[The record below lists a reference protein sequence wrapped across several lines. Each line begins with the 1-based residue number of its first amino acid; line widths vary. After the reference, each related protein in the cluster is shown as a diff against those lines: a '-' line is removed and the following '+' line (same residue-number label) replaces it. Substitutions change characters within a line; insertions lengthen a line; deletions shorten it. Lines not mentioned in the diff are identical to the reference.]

1 MFGVLIWIRGK
12 ILRFFSFDSAS
23 YINEIVMVVE
33 TEDKKNAIRLYG
45 MNSFGFIDNLFLDWL
60 GSWQLCYHHCQ

>member
-23 YINEIVMVVE
+23 YINEIVMVVK
-33 TEDKKNAIRLYG
+33 TEDKKNAI
-45 MNSFGFIDNLFLDWL
+45 
-60 GSWQLCYHHCQ
+60 